1 MEMDGTES
9 DPNERLPQGA
19 ADAYAAAAGADTSE
33 IEGPADAEEAPAEAA
48 PDEDVAAEG
57 DEPTSEPDVEAAADE
72 GEGPTP
78 DAEFDADDPSTW
90 PDEIRAEHEKYKGS
104 AYELA
109 KAALEQRR
117 TFGSELE
124 RRLAE
129 VTAERT
135 TDAARKPVETP
146 AEAPVPTAQMEAITR
161 ETNALADQYDAD
173 LARRTKI
180 ADEYSPNLQRLGKLD
195 ALIEHYESAQER
207 AKASGDDLALSDV
220 TQQLDEF
227 TRERDRRSNLKVSLE
242 AQDATIVG
250 RMERA
255 ASRNRNLKER
265 LGEEIKR
272 TRAVEED
279 QRASE
284 LRTAKAT
291 KGFEREISSTLD
303 QTARKLGVP
312 DSDRKRFDY
321 KLLRA
326 LNGEPND
333 PKNLAAFFETEGRAE
348 MSDTARAKASGVAS
362 YASAKRAD
370 VARPAPSGVAKATN
384 AKPMT
389 RQEADRLAARASRSI
404 PIG

>member
-1 MEMDGTES
+1 MEVDGNET
-9 DPNERLPQGA
+9 DPAEKLPQGA
-19 ADAYAAAAGADTSE
+19 SEAYADAANADTSE
-33 IEGPADAEEAPAEAA
+33 LDGTADDEGA
-48 PDEDVAAEG
+48 PDDDAVAAEG
-57 DEPTSEPDVEAAADE
+57 DEPTSEPDEEAAADE

-90 PDEIRAEHEKYKGS
+90 PSEIRAEHEKYQGS

-109 KAALEQRR
+109 KAAAEQRK
-117 TFGSELE
+117 TFATELE

-135 TDAARKPVETP
+135 AVVAPTTEPRADAPP
-146 AEAPVPTAQMEAITR
+146 PSSPQIEAITR
-161 ETNALADQYDAD
+161 ETNVLADQYDVD

-180 ADEYSPNLQRLGKLD
+180 AEEYHPNQQRLEKLD
-195 ALIEHYESAQER
+195 ALIEHYTETQER
-207 AKASGDDLALSDV
+207 VKASGDDLALSEV
-220 TQQLDEF
+220 SQQLEEF
-227 TRERDRRSNLKVSLE
+227 NREKSRRYTLKNSLE

-255 ASRNRNLKER
+255 AARNVGLKEKLR
-265 LGEEIKR
+265 DEIRQVR
-272 TRAVEED
+272 TVEED
-279 QRASE
+279 RRASTQRMTE
-284 LRTAKAT
+284 AT
-291 KGFEREISSTLD
+291 TRLEKEIVSQLD
-303 QTARKLGVP
+303 QVARKLGVP
-312 DSDRKRFDY
+312 DADRKRFDR

-333 PKNLAAFFETEGRAE
+333 PRDLSVFFETEGRAE

-370 VARPAPSGVAKATN
+370 IARPAPAGVAKVTN
-384 AKPMT
+384 ARPMS
-389 RQEADRLAARASRSI
+389 RQEADRLAARASRQI